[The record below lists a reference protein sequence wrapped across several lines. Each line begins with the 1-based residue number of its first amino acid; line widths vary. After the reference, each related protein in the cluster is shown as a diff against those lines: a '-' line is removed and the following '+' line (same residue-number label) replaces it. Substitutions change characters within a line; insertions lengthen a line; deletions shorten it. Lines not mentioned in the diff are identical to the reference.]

1 MWHAHVAHLRSQLR
15 PAGAAGERKRPGA
28 EPGVDGRSGYWG
40 GLPLLTQCLGLP
52 PQSTHGQC
60 TKLIGIALTASGKV
74 LIENGEVANSQRF
87 TGHKPEPWP
96 SVAPSSAGSR
106 APLMAVLQGL
116 RLQPLQFVS
125 SFPLSVGRAT
135 QADILDGPNAGQAR
149 ATRTG
154 TGSISATDRIRP
166 LPYRRRTI
174 YRPAAGSR
182 P

>member
-96 SVAPSSAGSR
+96 SVAPSSAGAS
-106 APLMAVLQGL
+106 ASMAVLQGFTA
-116 RLQPLQFVS
+116 PAFAVCQFIS
-125 SFPLSVGRAT
+125 AVGRPG
-135 QADILDGPNAGQAR
+135 D
-149 ATRTG
+149 
-154 TGSISATDRIRP
+154 S
-166 LPYRRRTI
+166 
-174 YRPAAGSR
+174 SR
-182 P
+182 HT